1 MSDQVNYKVFHRCLV
16 LSIKFEGTRF
26 GSMVQTS
33 LRLKNVN
40 KNKAVEGVV
49 GSIIKYNQTTAKE
62 WV

>member
-1 MSDQVNYKVFHRCLV
+1 
-16 LSIKFEGTRF
+16 
-26 GSMVQTS
+26 MVQTS